1 MYQDAMG
8 QRVTVYLRKA
18 DREATAAFRFER
30 QGNLSLFYW
39 VDGLCGYALVG
50 PLSRE
55 RLLTMAQE
63 IAKQDQP
70 TTAAPIR

>member
-18 DREATAAFRFER
+18 DREAAAAFRFEQ
-30 QGNLSLFYW
+30 QGNLSMFYW

-55 RLLTMAQE
+55 RLLTLAQA
-63 IAKQDQP
+63 ISKQDP
-70 TTAAPIR
+70 PPTAAPKR

>member
-1 MYQDAMG
+1 MG

-18 DREATAAFRFER
+18 DREASAAFRFER

-39 VDGLCGYALVG
+39 VDGPCGYALVG

-55 RLLTMAQE
+55 RLLTLAQA
-63 IAKQDQP
+63 IARQDP
-70 TTAAPIR
+70 PAPAAPTR